1 MQLAISILNRNGLN
15 DTIQCIDSILQS
27 NFSTFSIFLLDN
39 WSKNREYEKLKE
51 KYWDNGKIKI
61 NKSDTNLWFTW
72 WNNFNIE
79 QILKEK
85 DSDYILLLNND
96 CIVKK
101 HFISKFVEW
110 IEKHNQKWIYW
121 PIIKWPHWEI
131 QAIGSY
137 LNLRTWSSTRLKSI
151 NWDYN
156 EVDYV
161 TGSCMAIPT
170 ELIEKIWWL
179 DDKFFAYREE
189 TDFCLRARNEWYK
202 SYALNVDWIIHKEE
216 SATKKVKPY
225 YTYFM
230 FRNRIFFLKKH
241 ANRLQYSFSYIV
253 LLWYLMIVFPKNF
266 GFRNYKYALKGIRDW
281 IKNIWWNFCQL
292 IT

>member
-161 TGSCMAIPT
+161 TGLCMAIPT

-230 FRNRIFFLKKH
+230 FHNRIFFK
-241 ANRLQYSFSYIV
+241 
-253 LLWYLMIVFPKNF
+253 
-266 GFRNYKYALKGIRDW
+266 
-281 IKNIWWNFCQL
+281 
-292 IT
+292 